1 MLLTRNDFIIV
12 DFEGEPGHSLEH
24 RRAKYSPLRDV
35 AGMLRSFAYVEHSA
49 LRTAAH
55 NEVEIAR
62 LAPLA
67 RGWAVEVRAAFLS
80 AYDAKARD
88 GALYGSLE
96 PGRGLLGLF
105 ELEKALYELR
115 YELGNRPGWAGI
127 PLQGILDMGAGG
139 AHGLCTRLLETAREF
154 PHQIAALLP
163 RLALALA
170 ILVAGWLFAKAARFT
185 VEKALRAINFN
196 VLTER
201 AGTDHFLQQGGLR
214 GDTTTLFGLF
224 AYWLVILVALIDAFN
239 TLGLT
244 YITDLLH
251 RVVLFMPKVLV
262 RCWSRFSAPT
272 LHVSSAAPS
281 PLIA

>member
-1 MLLTRNDFIIV
+1 MV
-12 DFEGEPGHSLEH
+12 DS
-24 RRAKYSPLRDV
+24 
-35 AGMLRSFAYVEHSA
+35 
-49 LRTAAH
+49 
-55 NEVEIAR
+55 
-62 LAPLA
+62 
-67 RGWAVEVRAAFLS
+67 
-80 AYDAKARD
+80 
-88 GALYGSLE
+88 
-96 PGRGLLGLF
+96 
-105 ELEKALYELR
+105 
-115 YELGNRPGWAGI
+115 
-127 PLQGILDMGAGG
+127 
-139 AHGLCTRLLETAREF
+139 LLETAREF

-262 RCWSRFSAPT
+262 SMLVAVFGSYFARFVGGAVTTYCIEAKIPDADLLGKLAQYLIMAFVIMIALSQVEVGGDIVQRTFLVILAGIV
-272 LHVSSAAPS
+272 LALALAFGLGGREWAAGLLERWWPRHRNKDD
-281 PLIA
+281 P